1 MPGRLGGSWATRTGG
16 AAVTERQQSQQWER
30 QAHRRLAA
38 HARQAANAMRRL
50 EGTAL
55 VWVDAVR
62 QGVEERM
69 GIGPDDLRALDDPV
83 YAAALDRW
91 AQLRQLA
98 DQAEQAA
105 RDLQA
110 SRSSARPA
118 EAQQEAER

>member
-1 MPGRLGGSWATRTGG
+1 VTG
-16 AAVTERQQSQQWER
+16 RQQSQQWER
-30 QAHRRLAA
+30 QAHRRLAV
-38 HARQAANAMRRL
+38 HARQAAKVMRRL

-55 VWVDAVR
+55 LWVDAVR
-62 QGVEERM
+62 QGVEEQM

-83 YAAALDRW
+83 YATALDRW

-110 SRSSARPA
+110 SRSSVCPA
-118 EAQQEAER
+118 VAQQEAER

>member
-38 HARQAANAMRRL
+38 HARQAAKVMRRL

-69 GIGPDDLRALDDPV
+69 GVGPDDLR
-83 YAAALDRW
+83 
-91 AQLRQLA
+91 
-98 DQAEQAA
+98 
-105 RDLQA
+105 
-110 SRSSARPA
+110 SSGRPA
-118 EAQQEAER
+118 EAEQEAER

>member
-1 MPGRLGGSWATRTGG
+1 M
-16 AAVTERQQSQQWER
+16 TERQQSQQWER
-30 QAHRRLAA
+30 QAHRRLTAD
-38 HARQAANAMRRL
+38 ARQAAKAMRRM

-62 QGVEERM
+62 QCVEDRM
-69 GIGPDDLRALDDPV
+69 GIGPDDQRALDDPV

-91 AQLRQLA
+91 SHLRQLA

-105 RDLQA
+105 QDLQA
-110 SRSSARPA
+110 SRSGVRPA